1 MRSFLK
7 KSIIYVWIV
16 SILINACPVIVFAS
30 FLEKEEITN
39 IELEKETEDSQSSLE
54 VVGEIK
60 EKRTLNE
67 KHYLLEDGSIK
78 AFIYPENIH
87 YEENGPTV
95 LLFVGVNGVGK
106 TTTIG
111 KLATKLTK
119 EGKKVL
125 LIAGDT
131 FRAAAA

>member
-67 KHYLLEDGSIK
+67 KHYLLEYGEKS
-78 AFIYPENIH
+78 ENRR
-87 YEENGPTV
+87 
-95 LLFVGVNGVGK
+95 K
-106 TTTIG
+106 
-111 KLATKLTK
+111 
-119 EGKKVL
+119 
-125 LIAGDT
+125 
-131 FRAAAA
+131 